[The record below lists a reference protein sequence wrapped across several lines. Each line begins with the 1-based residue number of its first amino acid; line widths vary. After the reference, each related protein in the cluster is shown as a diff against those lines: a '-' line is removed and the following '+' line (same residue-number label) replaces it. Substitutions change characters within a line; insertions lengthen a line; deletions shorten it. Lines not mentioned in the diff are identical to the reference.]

1 MRLFT
6 LTLPLAPS
14 QAAELRFWVW
24 RRLLGNG
31 VPEQTAIE
39 VVLGAQEAF
48 NLALAHAGAIGEV
61 VVRMSILDDVV
72 YLTASDDTAGPDPD
86 QLAEAELSLV
96 LLRRLM
102 DDVRLESTGEG
113 LTVRMVKRID
123 AARPAV
129 A

>member
-24 RRLLGNG
+24 RRLLGNR
-31 VPEQTAIE
+31 VPEHTAIE

-48 NLALAHAGAIGEV
+48 NLALVHAGAMGEM
-61 VVRMSILDDVV
+61 VVRVSILDDVV
-72 YLTASDDTAGPDPD
+72 YLTITDDTPGPDPN
-86 QLAEAELSLV
+86 QLDEAELGLV

-102 DDVRLESTGEG
+102 DEVQLEPTDEG
-113 LTVRMVKRID
+113 LTIRMVKRIGE
-123 AARPAV
+123 ARSAV